1 MPKIQP
7 EDKMPFTEVKV
18 KLRADVAAKIEAY
31 GHYLSPNNPS
41 SEAHVIAESFNML
54 ITGDKDF
61 GNYWQAHQAQF
72 TPGASAQSAQKRG
85 RPVTKK
91 AIA

>member
-7 EDKMPFTEVKV
+7 EDKTPFMELKI

-31 GHYLSPNNPS
+31 GHYLSPDNPS
-41 SEAHVIAESFNML
+41 SAAHVVAESFNML
-54 ITGDKDF
+54 ITGDKEF
-61 GNYWQAHQAQF
+61 ANYWQDHQAGF
-72 TPGASAQSAQKRG
+72 TAGASAQLAQKRG

-91 AIA
+91 AVA

>member
-7 EDKMPFTEVKV
+7 EDKTPFTEVKI
-18 KLRADVAAKIEAY
+18 KLRADVASKIEAY
-31 GHYLSPNNPS
+31 GHYLSPDNPS

-54 ITGDKDF
+54 ITGDKEF
-61 GNYWQAHQAQF
+61 ATYWQEHQAQF
-72 TPGASAQSAQKRG
+72 TTGAQAQSAQKRG

>member
-7 EDKMPFTEVKV
+7 EDKTPFTEVKI
-18 KLRADVAAKIEAY
+18 KLRADVAAKLEAY

-41 SEAHVIAESFNML
+41 SGAHVIAESFNLL

-61 GNYWQAHQAQF
+61 ANYWDAHHAEF
-72 TPGASAQSAQKRG
+72 TKDAPGQSSQKRG
-85 RPVTKK
+85 RPSTNK
-91 AIA
+91 AVA

>member
-7 EDKMPFTEVKV
+7 EDKTPFTEVKI

-31 GHYLSPNNPS
+31 GHYLSPSNPS

-61 GNYWQAHQAQF
+61 ANYWQEHQAQF
-72 TPGASAQSAQKRG
+72 TVGAPAQAAQKRG
-85 RPVTKK
+85 RPITKK